1 MALCDLSQFNIKD
14 LHQALINY
22 IKKNLE
28 EVANNPESRFDLD
41 GLVRNVYDRVYNT
54 DQNSTKS
61 LGIAQHVPS
70 AIITVINNNIEL
82 RNALES
88 KGLDFKV
95 LYKNE
100 SEYSKGLEAVT
111 KTVDRP
117 KDIKKYINVYE
128 QEEETL
134 DAVPTMDLENP
145 NIYYILKSFSL
156 KEPIEFNTT
165 TFREVLL
172 DKNNNYTSKKDPQR
186 AYIFNTLKN
195 ILTRLQESGE
205 PNASNITMDG
215 QTGFKLM
222 MFDSNEEDIK
232 ANLIPGTFNPRS
244 TYIWAIT
251 DNDGNIIKFNNDGNV
266 DLEDGKMVYYYVRE
280 KSNKQFITQAVDK
293 RRDQLKT
300 FYKNEP
306 NKNEIIEQ
314 ELEAFEKEVT
324 EFRKNQ
330 EENTRQLIQQLNAGK
345 SVMANI
351 TGGKTGFYDTT
362 PTKFTDILP
371 TLSKEEIDS
380 ISVAKVTGIAGAP
393 FIYIN
398 GVEQA
403 VEMRAIKKLT
413 ANDSVL
419 VSIGQVLTYK
429 GNDLSNEEK
438 LKYFKKFIY
447 PQARAINDSVPGVSI
462 ALNEDGSLFFQVRN
476 KVFDLETAQPEEI
489 ANALQGSY
497 LHIDSELLNSKSY
510 TKYIVKNDRLIQSQE
525 NYLDLIKDSL
535 IIYARPNKLPNG
547 EYDKIV
553 AVNGYFIW
561 EPTVE
566 TNDKVVKDMVDENTK
581 AVDDTD
587 DNAWEIKFDMNKV
600 LKEFG
605 TPDQD
610 RRAREWAETSNL
622 FKIKD
627 KNGNPVVP
635 LNLLFNVVNSD
646 AWATFSNSGV
656 TLFKGSNYTHAYH
669 EAWHAFS
676 QLFLTK
682 DEKRKLYAETAKLQG
697 EFEVPVRIVNSDG
710 TTSFELNKVK
720 FSEATPRQLEE
731 YIAEEFR
738 KYAISRGEIEVKQ
751 KERKNIFKRIWE
763 ALKAL
768 FTGVRISEVVNEP
781 ETIQHLK
788 ESFDNLY
795 VGKLN
800 TYMPSIDNVMFSKLR
815 AGIANV
821 KEDSEPVP
829 IKPGVSDIFQANPEL
844 AKIGTQEQ
852 YSQYI
857 ESIFPDSQVK
867 DIVYHGTR
875 TKEEFEKFITE
886 REYPIQLPQFKG
898 KISKGSFFTKDKNIA
913 DVAGIRTITAI
924 LNMKNPLYKNK
935 GSEYLFKEDVEDIQK
950 NNDSLIAPGNKEE
963 FIVFE
968 PDQIHILGSKQDIEG
983 FKNYISETASQKF
996 TATESKAIIESM
1008 DGIISKYMISKS
1020 INKDSARA
1028 LDDQGRLVNS
1038 FKDKAAL
1045 SDLYK
1050 IVLDQ
1055 FIKRVNFL
1063 DGRIEKTEDLERKNL
1078 LVTQRNLIQRAI
1090 NNYGGLNE
1098 SLSGNQETGVIAYH
1112 MRNSTFKDQIAR
1124 AEDDSIEETL
1134 TNSQRMFDRKNYVN
1148 LEEEADI
1155 MTLFLIKSLIE
1166 QTKNSKGEY
1175 VDVYNDLGFP
1185 KLANYKS
1192 NLNFL
1197 IKNLSGER
1205 RFVEMYNKIKEL
1217 SNAYPIYKQLLSRLG
1232 DPSDSNMSDLELNMW
1247 AKFLQDFNKP
1257 TIKIFQ
1263 NLVEYVP
1270 NEESG
1275 EWVIKI
1281 GRTATGDDRVL
1292 RDWSTGFELRIPSKE
1307 DPYIKYDTVNKVRT
1321 TILNLDRVF
1330 LDFIVDTGQDKFRYK
1345 LKDNSNIF
1353 KFLNAIG
1360 INLTDN
1366 QLIRRAIKD
1375 LNLYEDINYI
1385 TNEIGLA
1392 YESKPQSQ
1400 LQNPLKNLK
1409 SALSDR
1415 FKTLAN
1421 IEANLSD
1428 KYNSLMRMAPGE
1440 RPMYEQNLN
1449 STATQIADGLNSPVD
1464 FKDMMDNDEFKHMR
1478 YLSPTGKKNYA
1489 SRNPWTNSSI
1499 LINSLF
1505 DMTSAKG
1512 SRRKDNKG
1520 NNTKLDIVNLGGT
1533 EILNINEYVGD
1544 GIPHSDM
1551 SRADKFLTDFYSVMK
1566 AGLFE
1571 QPRHGSKSSFFGT
1584 RVSKIYTYD
1593 SKGNNNLF
1601 VDHHKFITY
1610 NKEDA
1615 QDYEG
1620 FRIMTPFLMKY
1631 LNSDLIRIYK
1641 YEKDREIYD
1650 KIAGFENYGNFST
1663 FDKVL
1668 SDKTKNKLKSDEVK
1682 DLVIQYGSLTN
1693 IFNNRLLLDLET
1705 DIKKEMKNYF
1715 DNLISRVN
1723 NNVFQE
1729 YKDGVVDDVYTG
1741 IKQSYPNAT
1750 KEQLEQA
1757 AVRSFV
1763 YNTWFNNVEMMI
1775 LYYGDPL
1782 QYKVQEDEFH
1792 KRIGTMFATGK
1803 VMPTDIVSQAWAARM
1818 GRPYFDKMV
1827 KSNPNFKPNELAKQK
1842 RYNGTMNTA
1851 VLDDSK
1857 PSSIYISI
1865 LEELFK
1871 KEYKAE
1877 GKSDKDINI
1886 ALYGKNGIKNGK
1898 PTGGLMKP
1906 FYDMKEGD
1914 GQGWISF
1921 DSYRLL
1927 KKLEGDWSED
1937 IQEPLYKKIVEGEY
1951 VSTKQM
1957 MEVFPVYKLLYSG
1970 PLAMEGDLLPMTAI
1984 HKFSLFPL
1992 SPNAIKNT
2000 GLEKL
2005 HMKMMEQG
2013 VDYTL
2018 YKSGSKLTTVT
2029 NNNKRISD
2037 VAFIDGNTND
2047 FNDDVEFTINPIY
2060 TAYLK
2065 DQLKLGNDFK
2075 SNARFSTQLR
2085 ALLPYGLFEG
2095 GIPVDY
2101 KGKREW
2107 KKLSNDQKRKGS
2119 KFYSLVDNFRT
2130 RVQKLIDYEKDN
2142 LLNEIGW
2149 TKDKSGKPIGPEK
2162 SLVEFVQKE
2171 MREQGFSEHDIK
2183 YLDYDEDMNMIY
2195 NTISIDTSLQSDRI
2209 ERMLLA
2215 IINNRIIRQKIKG
2228 TPFVEVSGAFANSTD
2243 TKFFKPTKEDYEKYK
2258 FSYPDA
2264 VKNYEQY
2271 VTELRKNYGTSG
2283 LPFYLPV
2290 LGSATKAMKVKIAL
2304 QGDYV
2309 NMFKL
2314 KHPDGELIEVT
2325 KEEEYTEDGK
2335 KKTRYVLD
2343 EEASLKRLNQ
2353 AIKDENWLNIGDH
2366 RKMITLTG
2374 VRIPVQ
2380 YLNSMEF
2387 AEVYEFLPPD
2397 AGPIIILPAEIVAK
2411 SGTDFDVDKLT
2422 MYTAHITRLGKYVK
2436 DEYQNPD
2443 EIMDDIDHV
2452 LDQLD
2457 AATKKLTG
2465 KLYDSKK
2472 LIKRIREDIKEKRAL
2487 DSQKFQMLLADRD
2500 LLRAKLDVI
2509 ISKVLK
2515 DLNLEKNK
2523 RNISKR
2529 LYKAIFEIQN
2539 TRDVYNVLSDTKKL
2553 ENKRNYNLLSKSG
2566 KAEFEKASKL
2576 VEQIDAIYDII
2587 NESSKAYKIDI
2598 EKTEIQIEQIKKLN
2612 NRYQDLYYQ
2621 YNNFKSG
2628 IENGLIED
2636 IRAILELPEN
2646 AYRLLKPND
2655 VHLTKVVAE
2664 ELEDEVQDY
2673 DYRINGRRSPTTLLE
2688 YDYNLKKH
2696 QDNII
2701 AGESLGI
2708 TAKGNKF
2715 NQYSTEGN
2723 NYVPAKTKVY
2733 YSEKVRGKRV
2743 RKSVD
2748 VDSEIFLKSNV
2759 EYRVNK
2765 DGLEQKFISLAKLYN
2780 TKKKGK
2786 KLVKD
2791 NEIGE
2796 IFNQLI
2802 SGFVDA
2808 EKDPWVAFIQGN
2820 KQTIPLLL
2828 NLLEAGVEFRQAVLF
2843 VSNPLVRQYVRLQ
2856 QENKGVFTQIR
2867 YGEKV
2872 RFPKAEARQQIL
2884 KSLDYSKLDLL
2895 RPRTRQQ
2902 ELDLDIES
2910 GEQLTA
2916 DDIAFNQYMAYK
2928 VMIDLKDEVLADTD
2942 GEFTDNDLRS
2952 MLESNSD
2959 LVSENIY
2966 RKQVLGLLHFMFVD
2980 TMFDGNNQLKQIADP
2995 DTNKQT
3001 SLFDNQVRKNKLKKL
3016 KDDGL
3021 VAPEQVDFMTK
3032 DSVIK
3037 GFFLE
3042 DFALDVFGPLF
3053 KLTNNE
3059 VFNNFLEKQISDFQN
3074 RLAIEEY
3081 TGMDIETYTKRFR
3094 KDFTLFILT
3103 NYINNFNPGKSG
3115 FYKGIRLKEQA
3126 VPVSYAEGFD
3136 TSAFVKEEKDG
3147 PVLYIDP
3154 ARIRNEFLN
3163 KDYTKTRKIEGSSY
3177 ADNNLSFVNDG
3188 YFTTEKEYYN
3198 FVAERE
3204 YLRYLNPITKLIK
3217 EPAYQ
3222 KTLAEFKKLRPIT
3235 EGQTLEE
3242 YEQSS
3247 IRNSYEVYIKNL
3259 ALDNIWNHT
3268 KLFDSGLETYAAQL
3282 DGYIKKYPFLTEK
3295 FKVLSQFLIRGKNE
3309 RGTVKQSDSLY
3320 LTLRDATTMDGET
3333 ASEYHDELLKLATE
3347 PVLLGDSELIK
3358 AENKILNDFF
3368 KRISV
3373 YAFLQSGMNTGTY
3386 SITKIVPTDGY
3397 KSILEEAINEIGKID
3412 DRILAIYN
3420 NRLLQR
3426 YDINNKRSTQLPFNY
3441 ITDLDQELIRQKE
3454 YGLELY
3460 PKNSLG
3466 QKIKSEFVKPTATE
3480 NIFILED
3487 KVIARDKTTGANI
3500 GMIDSLFE
3508 IPKSEK
3514 DKQKE
3519 AEKRSK
3525 TYIPRTNL
3533 EILIDA
3539 LGPEYHVV
3547 LDDTMQRRLLTNKF
3561 DIMSENVLLKEKF
3574 GRPLPAE
3581 LSKYVVYQNKVS
3593 GVESY
3598 GSTVTARDEIIKQL
3612 GPNPTS
3618 FQMTKAGLRKRTTR
3632 SGEQMQKLGNLE
3644 VGDILVQRESDSN
3657 EYVLTKVTGIY
3668 YKGTPGY
3675 EGTWQLEGWRD
3686 EDVKAIRRYKSKDG
3700 YLPAAITFEK
3710 VREDAVLGLRTYK
3723 SIGSTAGVRTLSPLN
3738 LTDENIQL
3746 GKQYLEEDINAIKGL
3761 YKQGKKILFLSKG
3774 YGQVYAED
3782 LAAQVTKQSLPSN
3795 VQIVSPDYGVVQ
3807 AETNPTESEK
3817 KADVDLIK
3825 SHIQNQSFKEN
3836 VGQYANEMFHYGLR
3850 WGRKNYNFYVLKN
3863 GKYVKSTL
3871 EDLGSQLYSRNKEG
3885 KFVKSNRKDKAAYN
3899 NGLLNPLDIDSFAGK
3914 ADYYGYDLVDQ
3925 NGNPLPSIKELQPI
3939 IDKIE
3944 ATIGVDMKDYDSVI
3958 GNIYLPGEYVYPHK
3972 DTSESKTARGYPVIV
3987 YSIGNDAGLGIVD
4000 NNEGKMT
4007 FANQYD
4013 TKWLPDNEKLKGYTN
4028 EIITKHGTI
4037 YTFGMDGKGRFELTH
4052 STPINSRKDTPQTP
4066 ITLPNGKVV
4075 TNYTITLTFRRA
4087 ANLTPGM
4094 PKTPA
4099 MSPAKTQVKTLYQGY
4114 NKLENREFN
4123 YFALSKEEAQD
4134 YGKNVRQV
4142 SVDTTG
4148 FLKRGEGYN
4157 TERTNFKKE
4166 TGKSFDILDNSPE
4179 GLRTQSEFFTYLKN
4193 KGYKGLDITGGIDSQ
4208 YVVTFT
4214 PITPVTTKNKP
4225 EEYTNH
4231 SGGAKGADEA
4241 WDMIPKELGFNTKD
4255 VHYREPGQT
4264 TVDSEALRK
4273 LGREAKP
4280 MDPELYAR
4288 GKEIADRIDVAFN
4301 ENPNRGYGYYRYRNY
4316 AQVYHADAVFAI
4328 SSGFGQRA
4336 GRYAPLDRGTLYAI
4350 YGAIIDNKPVY
4361 VFDQKA
4367 SVWRTWDTPTK
4378 SWKTIDTPTLTKNFA
4393 GVGSRTLLPQGRE
4406 AIKQVIQKTF
4416 GTTAPAQP
4424 SAEPSTVNQANYK
4437 EDFFVYLSKRLAQE
4451 FRYVNPKSENK
4462 PSMSEILS
4470 TMRPITKEEI
4480 EDAKRNCT
4488 TL

>member
-82 RNALES
+82 RNALEP

-128 QEEETL
+128 EEEETL
-134 DAVPTMDLENP
+134 DATPTVDLENP

-186 AYIFNTLKN
+186 AFIFNTLKN
-195 ILTRLQESGE
+195 ILNRLQESGE
-205 PNASNITMDG
+205 SNASNITIDG
-215 QTGFKLM
+215 QTGFRLM

-251 DNDGNIIKFNNDGNV
+251 DNDGNIIKFDNDGNV

-280 KSNKQFITQAVDK
+280 KSNKKFITQAVDK
-293 RRDQLKT
+293 RRDQLNT
-300 FYKNEP
+300 LYKNEA
-306 NKNEIIEQ
+306 NKNEVIDK

-324 EFRKNQ
+324 EFRKKQ
-330 EENTRQLIQQLNAGK
+330 EEDTRQLIQQLNAGK
-345 SVMANI
+345 RVMANI

-362 PTKFTDILP
+362 PTRFIDILP
-371 TLSKEEIDS
+371 TLTKEEINS
-380 ISVAKVTGIAGAP
+380 ISIAKVTGIAGAP
-393 FIYIN
+393 FINID
-398 GVEQA
+398 GVDEA
-403 VEMRAIKKLT
+403 IEMRAVKKLT

-429 GNDLSNEEK
+429 GNDISNEEK
-438 LKYFKKFIY
+438 IKYFKKFIY
-447 PQARAINDSVPGVSI
+447 PQPRTINDPVPGVSI
-462 ALNEDGSLFFQVRN
+462 ALNEDGSLYFQVRN
-476 KVFDLETAQPEEI
+476 KVFDLQTAQPEEI

-497 LHIDSELLNSKSY
+497 LHIDSQLLNAKSY
-510 TKYIVKNDRLIQSQE
+510 TKYTVKNDRLIQSQE

-535 IIYARPNKLPNG
+535 MIYARPNKLSNG

-553 AVNGYFIW
+553 ATNGYFIW

-566 TNDKVVKDMVDENTK
+566 TNDGVVKGMVDENTK

-600 LKEFG
+600 IREFG
-605 TPDQD
+605 TPGQD
-610 RRAREWAETSNL
+610 RRAREWTETSNL

-656 TLFKGSNYTHAYH
+656 TLYKGSNYTHAYH

-682 DEKRKLYAETAKLQG
+682 EQKRKLYDETSKLQG
-697 EFEVPVRIVNSDG
+697 EFEVPVRMINGDG
-710 TTSFELNKVK
+710 TTSFELKKVR
-720 FSEATPRQLEE
+720 FDEATPRQLEE

-738 KYAISRGEIEVKQ
+738 KYAISRGEMEVKQ

-795 VGKLN
+795 VGRLN
-800 TYMPSIDNVMFSKLR
+800 TYMPSINNIMFSKLR
-815 AGIANV
+815 AGIVNV
-821 KEDSEPVP
+821 KDEIEEGVPDED
-829 IKPGVSDIFQANPEL
+829 KL
-844 AKIGTQEQ
+844 AKE
-852 YSQYI
+852 
-857 ESIFPDSQVK
+857 IFTS
-867 DIVYHGTR
+867 
-875 TKEEFEKFITE
+875 
-886 REYPIQLPQFKG
+886 
-898 KISKGSFFTKDKNIA
+898 
-913 DVAGIRTITAI
+913 
-924 LNMKNPLYKNK
+924 
-935 GSEYLFKEDVEDIQK
+935 
-950 NNDSLIAPGNKEE
+950 
-963 FIVFE
+963 
-968 PDQIHILGSKQDIEG
+968 
-983 FKNYISETASQKF
+983 
-996 TATESKAIIESM
+996 TESKAITESM

-1045 SDLYK
+1045 SELYK
-1050 IVLDQ
+1050 VVLDQ
-1055 FIKRVNFL
+1055 FIKRVKFL
-1063 DGRIEKTEDLERKNL
+1063 DGQIEKTEDLERKNL
-1078 LVTQRNLIQRAI
+1078 LITNRNLIQRAI

-1124 AEDDSIEETL
+1124 AEDDNIEENL
-1134 TNSQRMFDRKNYVN
+1134 SNSQRVFNRKNYVN

-1155 MTLFLIKSLIE
+1155 MTLFLIRSLIE

-1205 RFVEMYNKIKEL
+1205 RFKNMYNKIKEL
-1217 SNAYPIYKQLLSRLG
+1217 STSYPIYKQLLSRLG
-1232 DPSDSNMSDLELNMW
+1232 DPSDPNMSDLELNMW

-1275 EWVIKI
+1275 EWVVKI
-1281 GRTATGDDRVL
+1281 GRTATGDDKVL

-1307 DPYIKYDTVNKVRT
+1307 DPYIKYDTVNNVRT
-1321 TILNLDRVF
+1321 TVLNLDRVF
-1330 LDFIVDTGQDKFRYK
+1330 QEFIVDTGEGKFRYK
-1345 LKDNSNIF
+1345 LKDKTNIF

-1366 QLIRRAIKD
+1366 QLIRKAID
-1375 LNLYEDINYI
+1375 NLNLYEDINYI
-1385 TNEIGLA
+1385 TNEIGEA
-1392 YESKPQSQ
+1392 YASKPQSQ
-1400 LQNPLKNLK
+1400 LQNPLKNFK
-1409 SALSDR
+1409 SVLSDR

-1449 STATQIADGLNSPVD
+1449 STATQITDGLNSPVD
-1464 FKDMMDNDEFKHMR
+1464 FKDMMSNDEFKHMR
-1478 YLSPTGKKNYA
+1478 FLSPTGKKGYA
-1489 SRNPWTNSSI
+1489 SKNPWTNSSI
-1499 LINSLF
+1499 LLNSLF
-1505 DMTSAKG
+1505 DMTSANGNRRKYN
-1512 SRRKDNKG
+1512 RKDNVKI
-1520 NNTKLDIVNLGGT
+1520 DIVNLGGT

-1544 GIPHSDM
+1544 GLPHSDM

-1571 QPRHGSKSSFFGT
+1571 QPRHGGKSSFFGT

-1593 SKGNNNLF
+1593 SKGNDNLF
-1601 VDHHKFITY
+1601 VDHQKFITY
-1610 NKEDA
+1610 NKEDQ

-1668 SDKTKNKLKSDEVK
+1668 SDEIKNRLKSDEVK
-1682 DLVIQYGSLTN
+1682 DLVLQYGSLTN
-1693 IFNNRLLLDLET
+1693 IFNNQLLLDLET
-1705 DIKKEMKNYF
+1705 SIKKEMKNYF
-1715 DNLISRVN
+1715 DNLISRIN

-1729 YKDGVVDDVYTG
+1729 YKDGIVDDVYTG
-1741 IKQSYPNAT
+1741 IKQASPNAT

-1757 AVRSFV
+1757 AIRSFV

-1803 VMPTDIVSQAWAARM
+1803 VMPTDVVSQAWAARM

-1857 PSSIYISI
+1857 PSSIYLSI
-1865 LEELFK
+1865 FEDLFRR
-1871 KEYKAE
+1871 EYKAE

-1921 DSYRLL
+1921 DSYRML

-1992 SPNAIKNT
+1992 TPNAIKTT

-2029 NNNKRISD
+2029 NNNNRRSD
-2037 VAFIDGNTND
+2037 VAFVDGNTND

-2075 SNARFSTQLR
+2075 ENARFSTQLR

-2107 KKLSNDQKRKGS
+2107 KKLNNDQKRKAS
-2119 KFYSLVDNFRT
+2119 KFYTLVDNFRT
-2130 RVQKLIDYEKDN
+2130 RVNKLINYEKDS
-2142 LLNEIGW
+2142 LLKEIGW
-2149 TKDKSGKPIGPEK
+2149 TTDKNGKPIGDEK

-2171 MREQGFSEHDIK
+2171 MREQGFSEHDIN

-2228 TPFVEVSGAFANSTD
+2228 TPFVEVSGAFANRTD
-2243 TKFFKPTKEDYEKYK
+2243 TKFFKPTKEDYKKYK

-2264 VKNYEQY
+2264 VKNYDEY
-2271 VTELRKNYGTSG
+2271 VQELLKTVGTSG
-2283 LPFYLPV
+2283 LPFYLPI
-2290 LGSATKAMKVKIAL
+2290 LGTATKAMKVKIAL

-2335 KKTRYVLD
+2335 RKTKYILD

-2353 AIKDENWLNIGDH
+2353 AIKDENWLNTGEH

-2422 MYTAHITRLGKYVK
+2422 MYTAHITRTGKYVK
-2436 DEYQNPD
+2436 DIYSNPD
-2443 EIMDDIDHV
+2443 EIMDEIDNV

-2472 LIKRIREDIKEKRAL
+2472 LIKKIREDIKEKRAL

-2509 ISKVLK
+2509 MSTKVLK
-2515 DLNLEKNK
+2515 DLNLEKNR

-2566 KAEFEKASKL
+2566 KAELEKASKL
-2576 VEQIDAIYDII
+2576 VEQIDAIYNII
-2587 NESSKAYKIDI
+2587 NESSKAYKTDL
-2598 EKTEIQIEQIKKLN
+2598 EKTEIQIEEIRNLN

-2664 ELEDEVQDY
+2664 ELEEKVQDY

-2688 YDYNLKKH
+2688 YDFNLKKH

-2723 NYVPAKTKVY
+2723 NYVPEKTKIFYNV
-2733 YSEKVRGKRV
+2733 KVKGKTV
-2743 RKSVD
+2743 RKSMD

-2759 EYRVNK
+2759 EYRADK
-2765 DGLEQKFISLAKLYN
+2765 DGLVKKFISLAKLYN
-2780 TKKKGK
+2780 TKMKGK

-2820 KQTIPLLL
+2820 KQTVPLLL

-2843 VSNPLVRQYVRLQ
+2843 VSNPLVRKYVRYQ
-2856 QENKGVFTQIR
+2856 QESNGVFNQIR
-2867 YGEKV
+2867 HGEKIK
-2872 RFPKAEARQQIL
+2872 FPKYEAKRAIL
-2884 KSLDYSKLDLL
+2884 NSIDYDKLNIYAPLTETEKETLALQDALL
-2895 RPRTRQQ
+2895 NSFERVIRADKQY
-2902 ELDLDIES
+2902 EVMKNLKEDI
-2910 GEQLTA
+2910 
-2916 DDIAFNQYMAYK
+2916 
-2928 VMIDLKDEVLADTD
+2928 LADTD
-2942 GEFTDNDLRS
+2942 GVFTDNDLES
-2952 MLESNSD
+2952 MLETNPD
-2959 LVSENIY
+2959 LVSEDVY
-2966 RKQVLGLLHFMFVD
+2966 RKQFLGLLHFMFVD
-2980 TMFDGNNQLKQIADP
+2980 SMFDGNNQLKQIADP
-2995 DTNKQT
+2995 DTKKQS

-3021 VAPEQVDFMTK
+3021 VAPEQIDFMTK

-3042 DFALDVFGPLF
+3042 DFALDLFGPLF

-3081 TGMDIETYTKRFR
+3081 TGMDVETYTKRFR

-3126 VPVSYAEGFD
+3126 VPVKYAEGFN

-3154 ARIRNEFLN
+3154 ALIRNEFLN
-3163 KDYTKTRKIEGSSY
+3163 KDFTKTRKLEGSSY
-3177 ADNNLSFVNDG
+3177 DVNSLSFVNDG

-3222 KTLAEFKKLRPIT
+3222 KLLAEFKKLRPIA
-3235 EGQTLEE
+3235 EGQAIEE

-3247 IRNSYEVYIKNL
+3247 IKMTYEVYIKNL

-3282 DGYIKKYPFLTEK
+3282 DGYIKKYPFLTKK
-3295 FKVLSQFLIRGKNE
+3295 FKVLDQFLIRGKNE
-3309 RGTVKQSDSLY
+3309 RGTIRQSDSLY

-3333 ASEYHDELLKLATE
+3333 ASEYHDELVRLSTE
-3347 PVLLGDSELIK
+3347 PVLLGDTDIIK

-3373 YAFLQSGMNTGTY
+3373 FAFLQSGMNTGAY
-3386 SITKIVPTDGY
+3386 SITKIVPTEGY

-3412 DRILAIYN
+3412 DRILSIYN
-3420 NRLLQR
+3420 KRLLQR
-3426 YDINNKRSTQLPFNY
+3426 YEVNNRRSSYLPFNY
-3441 ITDLDQELIRQKE
+3441 ITDLEQELIKQKE

-3466 QKIKSEFVKPTATE
+3466 QQIKTRFVKPTATE
-3480 NIFILED
+3480 NVFILED
-3487 KVIARDKTTGANI
+3487 EIIARDKTTGANI
-3500 GMIDSLFE
+3500 GTKDILFE
-3508 IPKSEK
+3508 IPISEIDKRKNKK
-3514 DKQKE
+3514 DY
-3519 AEKRSK
+3519 R
-3525 TYIPRTNL
+3525 PRTNL
-3533 EILIDA
+3533 EILIDT

-3547 LDDTMQRRLLTNKF
+3547 LDDTMQRRLFTNKF
-3561 DIMSENVLLKEKF
+3561 DILKEQVLLKEKF

-3581 LSKYVVYQNKVS
+3581 ISKYVVYQNKVS
-3593 GVESY
+3593 GVESH
-3598 GSTVTARDEIIKQL
+3598 GSTVTAKDEIIKQL

-3618 FQMTKAGLRKRTTR
+3618 FQMIKAGLRKRTTR
-3632 SGEQMQKLGNLE
+3632 SAEQMQKLGDIA
-3644 VGDILVQRESDSN
+3644 VGDILVQRESGSD
-3657 EYVLTKVTGIY
+3657 EYILTKVTGIY
-3668 YKGTPGY
+3668 YKGEPGY
-3675 EGTWQLEGWRD
+3675 EGTWGLEGWRD
-3686 EDVKAIRRYKSKDG
+3686 EDVKAIRRLSSEKG
-3700 YLPAAITFEK
+3700 RPAAITFEK

-3723 SIGSTAGVRTLSPLN
+3723 SQGTGDIRTLSPLN

-3746 GKQYLEEDINAIKGL
+3746 GKQYLEEDINAIKNL
-3761 YKQGKKILFLSKG
+3761 YKQGKKILFLSRG

-3782 LAAQVTKQSLPSN
+3782 VAAEVTQPAKQSLPSN
-3795 VQIVSPDYGVVQ
+3795 VQVVSPDYGVVK
-3807 AETNPTESEK
+3807 AETNPTESEE
-3817 KADVDLIK
+3817 KADVELIK

-3850 WGRKNYNFYVLKN
+3850 WGRKNYNFYVLKDN
-3863 GKYVKSTL
+3863 KYVKSTL
-3871 EDLGSQLYSRNKEG
+3871 QDLGSQLYSRTRDG

-3914 ADYYGYDLVDQ
+3914 TDMYGYDLVDQ
-3925 NGNPLPSIKELQPI
+3925 NGNLLPSIKELQPI

-3944 ATIGVDMKDYDSVI
+3944 AAIGIDMKDYDSVI

-3972 DTSESKTARGYPVIV
+3972 DTSESKTARNYPVIV

-4000 NNEGKMT
+4000 NNKGKMT

-4013 TKWLPDNEKLKGYTN
+4013 AKWLPDNEKLKGYTN
-4028 EIITKHGTI
+4028 EITTKHGTV

-4052 STPINSRKDTPQTP
+4052 STPINSRKDKNKTP

-4087 ANLTPGM
+4087 ADLTPGM
-4094 PKTPA
+4094 PKTPTKLPTKA
-4099 MSPAKTQVKTLYQGY
+4099 PVSSTGKVGFDITEEAKGSKGYVKDPKKARIATDIIEYGRDTATRKSRTKKYGEAAVRQGIPRNSGNY
-4114 NKLENREFN
+4114 NKNTVAMVSVSGSNAATQEDINNTVNRIIEVLRAGGSIVMDNKTERESDWNKSGEGEVFKRFVGIIGLEN
-4123 YFALSKEEAQD
+4123 
-4134 YGKNVRQV
+4134 
-4142 SVDTTG
+4142 
-4148 FLKRGEGYN
+4148 
-4157 TERTNFKKE
+4157 
-4166 TGKSFDILDNSPE
+4166 
-4179 GLRTQSEFFTYLKN
+4179 LKN
-4193 KGYKGLDITGGIDSQ
+4193 ISKDADYVQIRLKD
-4208 YVVTFT
+4208 VVTESQ
-4214 PITPVTTKNKP
+4214 PI
-4225 EEYTNH
+4225 
-4231 SGGAKGADEA
+4231 
-4241 WDMIPKELGFNTKD
+4241 
-4255 VHYREPGQT
+4255 
-4264 TVDSEALRK
+4264 
-4273 LGREAKP
+4273 
-4280 MDPELYAR
+4280 
-4288 GKEIADRIDVAFN
+4288 
-4301 ENPNRGYGYYRYRNY
+4301 
-4316 AQVYHADAVFAI
+4316 
-4328 SSGFGQRA
+4328 
-4336 GRYAPLDRGTLYAI
+4336 
-4350 YGAIIDNKPVY
+4350 
-4361 VFDQKA
+4361 
-4367 SVWRTWDTPTK
+4367 
-4378 SWKTIDTPTLTKNFA
+4378 
-4393 GVGSRTLLPQGRE
+4393 
-4406 AIKQVIQKTF
+4406 
-4416 GTTAPAQP
+4416 PA
-4424 SAEPSTVNQANYK
+4424 TVNQANYK

-4451 FRYVNPKSENK
+4451 FKYVNPKSENK
-4462 PSMSEILS
+4462 PSMSDILS